1 LRNRRALVL
10 RLTRIPVSQVL
21 LRAFRTERAV
31 LSLSKM
37 RVNAGGVNTGG
48 VHTRDVKGGV
58 NTGGVNTGGV
68 NTGGVKQ
75 GGVNTGGVQWAGAG
89 RLVGEYIS
97 GELAQVRLAI
107 CICI

>member
-1 LRNRRALVL
+1 MRNRRALVL

-68 NTGGVKQ
+68 KQ